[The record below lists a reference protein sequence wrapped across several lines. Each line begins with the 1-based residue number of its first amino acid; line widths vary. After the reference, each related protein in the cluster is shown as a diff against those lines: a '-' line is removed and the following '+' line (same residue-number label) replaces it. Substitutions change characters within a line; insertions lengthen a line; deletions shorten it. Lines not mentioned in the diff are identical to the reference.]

1 MRGTHGCRSGEEEE
15 EEVTLVD
22 CSRFRGGPTTEKHQG
37 KACVVTISRVGG
49 VAISIEDVM
58 TKEVGECNDEEEGG
72 RRAMG
77 IGNQRRPEAGLL
89 GLEFKREDQRM
100 QRKARAKQQ
109 LCHRPHKWR
118 EEDEG
123 EGEHADENLL
133 SLDSEK
139 NLLSLDSEKR
149 RGSDIILKYT

>member
-49 VAISIEDVM
+49 GSREEMPSSWVL
-58 TKEVGECNDEEEGG
+58 GEEEEPSTEVARLNKEGS
-72 RRAMG
+72 RHCR
-77 IGNQRRPEAGLL
+77 EAGLL
-89 GLEFKREDQRM
+89 GLEFKREDRRM
-100 QRKARAKQQ
+100 QRKARAKRQ

-149 RGSDIILKYT
+149 RGSDIMLKYT